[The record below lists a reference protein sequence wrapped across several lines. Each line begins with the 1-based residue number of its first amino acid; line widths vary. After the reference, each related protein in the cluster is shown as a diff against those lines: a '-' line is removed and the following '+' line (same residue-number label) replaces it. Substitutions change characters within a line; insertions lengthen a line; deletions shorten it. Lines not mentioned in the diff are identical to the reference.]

1 MFFIGFLFVGSSLA
15 LMFSASFV
23 QNMSFP
29 CGEWSAFLDNVSTT
43 PGAYRRVTIGGSA
56 KSAGD
61 SCDDSAFVDALATA
75 MRSRSSFERTCPS
88 DGSVWRAAQCSVTRE
103 VVGGSLSHQNC
114 AFTTRVASTIECW
127 GCVTGLHW
135 RRAAVH

>member
-15 LMFSASFV
+15 LTFNGSFT

-29 CGEWSAFLDNVSTT
+29 CGTWATFLDDVSTT
-43 PGAYRRVTIGGSA
+43 PGTYRRVTIGGST

-61 SCDDSAFVDALATA
+61 SCDDPTFVDALAMA
-75 MRSRSSFERTCPS
+75 MRNRLPFERTCPS

-103 VVGGSLSHQNC
+103 VVSGSSAGHNC
-114 AFTTRVASTIECW
+114 AFATRVASTIECW
-127 GCVTGLHW
+127 G
-135 RRAAVH
+135 